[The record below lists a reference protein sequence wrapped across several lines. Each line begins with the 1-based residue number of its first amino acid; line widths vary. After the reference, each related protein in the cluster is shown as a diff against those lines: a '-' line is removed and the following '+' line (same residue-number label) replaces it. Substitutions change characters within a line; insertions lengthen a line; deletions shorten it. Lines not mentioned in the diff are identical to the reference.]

1 MEEKIKQLYME
12 INYIGY
18 RRLES
23 RKNDYIEQAKKRLP
37 MIEEFTTWFLSGNQF
52 GIEDELYQALQANLL
67 TILDDIVTAAKEN
80 DTVLMLDALEGGI
93 SEYLTMFVPEEYFA
107 GKKVLVQ

>member
-52 GIEDELYQALQANLL
+52 GIED
-67 TILDDIVTAAKEN
+67 
-80 DTVLMLDALEGGI
+80 
-93 SEYLTMFVPEEYFA
+93 
-107 GKKVLVQ
+107 

>member
-37 MIEEFTTWFLSGNQF
+37 MI
-52 GIEDELYQALQANLL
+52 
-67 TILDDIVTAAKEN
+67 
-80 DTVLMLDALEGGI
+80 
-93 SEYLTMFVPEEYFA
+93 
-107 GKKVLVQ
+107 